1 MPGAVNYQAGG
12 NILPMTFVMSQYLI
26 DDQVIQADG
35 TQPIIGISQMG
46 ILNFPGGPGQQ
57 TYAAVSGGIIGVF
70 QDEAND
76 EPLLTINVAVTGG
89 SMLVSA
95 SDGTGIPWV
104 KGSSV
109 TQYVGAEARQSSL
122 GSTFP
127 QNIRVR
133 PRIWGGRAS

>member
-1 MPGAVNYQAGG
+1 MPGAVNYQSGG
-12 NILPMTFVMSQYLI
+12 NILPMTFVMAQYPI
-26 DDQVIQADG
+26 DDAVIQADG

-46 ILNFPGGPGQQ
+46 TLNFPGGPGQQ

-76 EPLLTINVAVTGG
+76 EPLLTINTAVTGG
-89 SMLVSA
+89 QMLVSA
-95 SDGTGIPWV
+95 ADGTGTPWLP
-104 KGSSV
+104 GAST

-122 GSTFP
+122 GGTFP

-133 PRIWGGRAS
+133 PRIWGGRAH